1 MQMRDATPKPG
12 WTRVSFGDV
21 VKLNTDRCAD
31 PAAAGIERY
40 VGLEHIEPEDLR
52 IRRWGLVAEGTT
64 FTNRFRPGQVLF
76 GKRRAYQRK
85 VAVAEFE
92 GVCSSDIYVFE
103 PKDERLLP
111 ELLPFLCQTEAFYAH
126 AVGTSAGSLS
136 PRTNWTQLA
145 TYEFALPPLEEQRR
159 IVGVLTLSDSICNEY
174 QECLNSA
181 YALRASIRAAEFDP
195 VRYGFRTLSN
205 LCVASG
211 IQIGPFGAQLHQS
224 DYLEHGI
231 PVVMPTDMI
240 DEQIDLTDIARVS
253 EVKAQE
259 LANHRLRVGDIL
271 LPRRGE
277 LDRRAYVGE
286 RSEGWLCGTGSIRV
300 RVLESV
306 SPRAVFHALAS
317 VHSVRWLKGNAVGT
331 TMPNLNSSI
340 VAQIPIALPPQPRL
354 AMVTEQLDYLQIE
367 IRQLQKRLTTARQL
381 KPKLQDM
388 VLLNA
393 DNAN

>member
-1 MQMRDATPKPG
+1 MAEYKLKPS
-12 WTRVSFGDV
+12 WHWVSFGDV
-21 VKLNTDRCAD
+21 VKLNADRCAN
-31 PAAAGIERY
+31 PAAVGIERY

-52 IRRWGLVAEGTT
+52 IRRWGLVEDGTT

-85 VAVAEFE
+85 VAVADFE

-103 PKDERLLP
+103 PKDDRLLP
-111 ELLPFLCQTEAFYAH
+111 ELLPFLCQTEAFYEH

-145 TYEFALPPLEEQRR
+145 NYEFTLPPLEEQSR
-159 IVGVLTLSDSICNEY
+159 ILDVLSTSDDVCNTY
-174 QECLNSA
+174 RACLDSA
-181 YALRASIRAAEFDP
+181 YALRASIRATEFDP
-195 VRYGFRTLSN
+195 ARHDFFPLSD
-205 LCVASG
+205 LCGPSG

-231 PVVMPTDMI
+231 PVVMPADMI
-240 DEQIDLTDIARVS
+240 DEQISLAEIARVG
-253 EVKAQE
+253 EMKAQE
-259 LANHRLRVGDIL
+259 LAHHRLKPGDIL

-277 LDRRAYVGE
+277 LDRRALVDE
-286 RSEGWLCGTGSIRV
+286 QSEGWLCGTGSIRV
-300 RVLESV
+300 RVLESI
-306 SPRAVFHALAS
+306 SSQSVFHALSS

-340 VAQIPIALPPQPRL
+340 VERIPVALPPQPRL

-367 IRQLQKRLTTARQL
+367 IQQLLGRLGTARQL
-381 KPKLQDM
+381 KSELLNM
-388 VLLNA
+388 VLQNA
-393 DNAN
+393 DSLY